1 MTEYRR
7 AYVPGGSW
15 FFTVNLAERKNN
27 LVLVEKIDLL
37 RSAFEY
43 TQQRHPFRMDAVVI
57 LPDHLHCIWTLP
69 QDDADFSTRWNL
81 LKGYFSRHIATGERI
96 SASRKSRRER
106 GLWQR
111 RFWEHL
117 LRDQND
123 FSRHADYIHW
133 NPVKHGWAKR
143 VSDIDLIPAFIV
155 MSNEA
160 SIPSIGEMMKAMI
173 SKGWNDRFDAPPCDR
188 HILPGWY

>member
-7 AYVPGGSW
+7 AYVLGGCW
-15 FFTVNLAERKNN
+15 FFTVNLAEHKNN
-27 LVLVEKIDLL
+27 RLLAEKIDLL

-117 LRDQND
+117 FVTKMILTGMPIIFIGILLNMAGQKA
-123 FSRHADYIHW
+123 SAI
-133 NPVKHGWAKR
+133 G
-143 VSDIDLIPAFIV
+143 LIPAFID
-155 MSNEA
+155 MLNEA
-160 SIPSIGEMMKAMI
+160 SIPRIGEFMKTMI
-173 SKGWNDRFDAPPCDR
+173 SKGWNDSFDAPPCGR
-188 HILPGWY
+188 HILR

>member
-15 FFTVNLAERKNN
+15 FFTVNLAERKTNR
-27 LVLVEKIDLL
+27 LLVEQIDLL

-43 TQQRHPFRMDAVVI
+43 AKQRHPFRMNGVVI

-69 QDDADFSTRWNL
+69 QADADFSTRWNL
-81 LKGYFSRHIATGERI
+81 LKGYFSRHIAKGKRI
-96 SASRKSRRER
+96 STSRKSRQEI
-106 GLWQR
+106 GIWQR

-123 FSRHADYIHW
+123 FNRHVDYIHW
-133 NPVKHGWAKR
+133 NPVKHGWTKR
-143 VSDIDLIPAFIV
+143 VKS
-155 MSNEA
+155 
-160 SIPSIGEMMKAMI
+160 MI
-173 SKGWNDRFDAPPCDR
+173 SRDLNDTFDAPPCGR
-188 HILPGWY
+188 HILPSC